1 MFRFFR
7 KLKKPDEAML
17 EINLGFI
24 KLSLK
29 WVRKSP

>member
-1 MFRFFR
+1 MFRFLR
-7 KLKKPDEAML
+7 KLKKPDEATF

-29 WVRKSP
+29 WVRESP